1 MIISSFFVVLF
12 YLLISLLFTFPLSA
26 SLHHQHLLVNNSPVQ
41 CQQQQLHPKRE
52 LTQPLA
58 VPTAQSPLLQSRR
71 RVVTAEGDSGDGNH
85 QTTLSGTSPSPP
97 TKDNNCDDDAHHQ
110 DFVNDRVKGQ
120 QIFLF
125 VCMLTLLTNSY
136 FPSVT
141 LDCKPN
147 LMRLHLN
154 FTEPF
159 RGVVSV
165 GRSSWDELSGG
176 ETAAT
181 AKEAHRCSIR
191 GQGSRRYRL
200 DLDHRS
206 CRTTFDVR
214 MCSML
219 KLISLPKFAKIF
231 FPLEQTRPVQ

>member
-1 MIISSFFVVLF
+1 MHPTTTTTTTTTASLVATLLSLH
-12 YLLISLLFTFPLSA
+12 LLI
-26 SLHHQHLLVNNSPVQ
+26 NSPVQ
-41 CQQQQLHPKRE
+41 CQQLHPKRE

-71 RVVTAEGDSGDGNH
+71 RVVTAEGDGGDGNH
-85 QTTLSGTSPSPP
+85 QTTLPGAPPSPLP
-97 TKDNNCDDDAHHQ
+97 TKDNNCDEDAHHQ
-110 DFVNDRVKGQ
+110 DFVSDRVK
-120 QIFLF
+120 
-125 VCMLTLLTNSY
+125 
-136 FPSVT
+136 VT

-176 ETAAT
+176 ETT
-181 AKEAHRCSIR
+181 AKEAKRCSIR

-206 CRTTFDVR
+206 CRTTFDSKRGQFSNTLFVR
-214 MCSML
+214 YHPTLETGGDYSKTLLC
-219 KLISLPKFAKIF
+219 KFGLTSF
-231 FPLEQTRPVQ
+231 SVH

>member
-1 MIISSFFVVLF
+1 MPA
-12 YLLISLLFTFPLSA
+12 LL
-26 SLHHQHLLVNNSPVQ
+26 
-41 CQQQQLHPKRE
+41 
-52 LTQPLA
+52 
-58 VPTAQSPLLQSRR
+58 
-71 RVVTAEGDSGDGNH
+71 
-85 QTTLSGTSPSPP
+85 
-97 TKDNNCDDDAHHQ
+97 
-110 DFVNDRVKGQ
+110 
-120 QIFLF
+120 
-125 VCMLTLLTNSY
+125 LTLLTNSF

-165 GRSSWDELSGG
+165 GRSSWDELGG
-176 ETAAT
+176 ETT

-214 MCSML
+214 MCSV
-219 KLISLPKFAKIF
+219 KLRLICLPRFTKIF
-231 FPLEQTRPVQ
+231 LSPRANAASSATPSSCGTTRRWRPVATTQRRCSASLVSPPFQSTNKTEWK

>member
-1 MIISSFFVVLF
+1 MEIIRRPCLGR
-12 YLLISLLFTFPLSA
+12 
-26 SLHHQHLLVNNSPVQ
+26 HHLPPRTIVMT
-41 CQQQQLHPKRE
+41 
-52 LTQPLA
+52 LT
-58 VPTAQSPLLQSRR
+58 R
-71 RVVTAEGDSGDGNH
+71 
-85 QTTLSGTSPSPP
+85 TLSTIESKVSR
-97 TKDNNCDDDAHHQ
+97 Q
-110 DFVNDRVKGQ
+110 
-120 QIFLF
+120 FLF
-125 VCMLTLLTNSY
+125 ACMLLTLLTNSY

-165 GRSSWDELSGG
+165 GRSSWDELGGG
-176 ETAAT
+176 EAAT
-181 AKEAHRCSIR
+181 AKEAKRCSIR

-219 KLISLPKFAKIF
+219 RLIH
-231 FPLEQTRPVQ
+231 